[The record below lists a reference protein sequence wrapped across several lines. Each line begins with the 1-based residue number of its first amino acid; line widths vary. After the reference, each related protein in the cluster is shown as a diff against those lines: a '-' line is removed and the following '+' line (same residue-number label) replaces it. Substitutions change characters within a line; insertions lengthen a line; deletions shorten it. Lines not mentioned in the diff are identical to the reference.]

1 MLTALYWWIAFCL
14 LFFLPGVSIIMAVL
28 YGGYA
33 IVRLLSSPLTVPES
47 RAVAEQAAVPTK
59 EFESAES
66 TPDFDPVAARKTS
79 AAFAADIR
87 ALEIERERHGG

>member
-47 RAVAEQAAVPTK
+47 
-59 EFESAES
+59 
-66 TPDFDPVAARKTS
+66 
-79 AAFAADIR
+79 
-87 ALEIERERHGG
+87 